1 MRTLLLLAVA
11 AQLAAAAPVPKDFQ
25 RPVNYHPLAVGD
37 KREFVSPTNPDA
49 VTQVR
54 EITAVEVKDGV
65 KHYTQVLTGGQTSVL
80 KAEKGVVHMAE
91 QNGQKMD
98 PPYKVVAPDMKE
110 GDTWACKDP
119 TGMTRTVGK
128 AEKITVP
135 AGTFTALPHT
145 QSYTNFQPPQAW
157 TAWHAPGVGR
167 VKFVNYE
174 GQGYVLLKF
183 TAGKEKK

>member
-11 AQLAAAAPVPKDFQ
+11 APLAAAPVPKDFQ
-25 RPVNYHPLAVGD
+25 RPVNYHPMAVGD
-37 KREFVSPTNPDA
+37 KREFASPTNPDA

-54 EITAVEVKDGV
+54 EVTAVAVVDGA

-80 KAEKGVVHMAE
+80 KAEKGVVYMAE

-110 GDTWACKDP
+110 GDTWECKDP

-135 AGTFTALPHT
+135 AGTFTAVPVT
-145 QSYTNFQPPQAW
+145 IRSVRPGGGSDVVSWYAD
-157 TAWHAPGVGR
+157 GVGLVR
-167 VKFVNYE
+167 QDTG
-174 GQGYVLLKF
+174 GQPTLLLKAA
-183 TAGKEKK
+183 TDGKEK